1 MDYKQ
6 KYLKYNMNY
15 KQKYLKYKL
24 KYLNYKK
31 NLLKKSKHKHTGG
44 NYNTTWTVLSWAGFS
59 VLLAT
64 VYNLIN
70 SYTTDSSHNIQ
81 TDKDKISIDG
91 VVGANS
97 LSNLNKLN
105 EELTD
110 EEKIT
115 RQYREKEA
123 DKERAEQ
130 FRENRLAERFKA
142 GIDKKT
148 KAYRILRERKTGER
162 FKAGI
167 DKIKADRKE
176 ANEGLFKEPTKKMST
191 DILVSKF
198 TKSLKDKAVE
208 RNRLTKEEQSK
219 LDLTK
224 PLKPMSFKVEQGPE
238 QIIYDT
244 KIEKTPKTLEKIS
257 EQELEEIDSGIT
269 ETIENFE
276 VNNVILKKIV
286 IEYRLLNK
294 EITES
299 FRKYRR
305 NKTIEN
311 RQDLEN
317 VLTKNI
323 PTPKELENLKNN
335 LDKKKE
341 LYRKYLK

>member
-1 MDYKQ
+1 
-6 KYLKYNMNY
+6 MNY

-31 NLLKKSKHKHTGG
+31 NLLKKSKDKHTGG

-70 SYTTDSSHNIQ
+70 SYTTDSSHTIQ
-81 TDKDKISIDG
+81 TDKDKIPIDG

-130 FRENRLAERFKA
+130 FRENRLAVERFKA

-167 DKIKADRKE
+167 DKIKADKKE
-176 ANEGLFKEPTKKMST
+176 ANEGLFKEPTKK
-191 DILVSKF
+191 
-198 TKSLKDKAVE
+198 
-208 RNRLTKEEQSK
+208 
-219 LDLTK
+219 
-224 PLKPMSFKVEQGPE
+224 
-238 QIIYDT
+238 
-244 KIEKTPKTLEKIS
+244 IS
-257 EQELEEIDSGIT
+257 EQEFEKIDSEIK
-269 ETIENFE
+269 ETIQKYLKSSK
-276 VNNVILKKIV
+276 VILLATV
-286 IEYRLLNK
+286 IEYQVLNNK
-294 EITES
+294 ITES
-299 FRKYRR
+299 LAKYRR
-305 NKTIEN
+305 NKTQKN

-317 VLTKNI
+317 VLNKNI